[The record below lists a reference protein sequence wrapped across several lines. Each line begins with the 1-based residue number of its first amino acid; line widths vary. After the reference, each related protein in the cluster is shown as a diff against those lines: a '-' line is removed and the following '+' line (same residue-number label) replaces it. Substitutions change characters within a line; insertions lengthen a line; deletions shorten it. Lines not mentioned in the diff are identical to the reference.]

1 MYLRRPTTTSINSSC
16 VASSRMTTSAL
27 WMPFFVVVNTGT
39 KKACITVFVEDQN
52 DSVLTKVRQLDRGVE
67 RDASSLFDLKV
78 NVWRPCI
85 EADAD
90 IVELLCEQLSFFRS
104 GMKNVFFLEWRRTYF
119 WTSLLLASIIIRTMS
134 AVRAVEMT
142 WRPRPLPCE
151 APSMIPGRSSSWISA
166 PLYWNGPH

>member
-52 DSVLTKVRQLDRGVE
+52 DSVLVKVRQLDRGVE
-67 RDASSLFDLKV
+67 RDASALFDLKV

-104 GMKNVFFLEWRRTYF
+104 GMKNVFFWNGGELTF
-119 WTSLLLASIIIRTMS
+119 G
-134 AVRAVEMT
+134 
-142 WRPRPLPCE
+142 PRFCLR
-151 APSMIPGRSSSWISA
+151 RSSS
-166 PLYWNGPH
+166 GPCRRCVRSR